1 MSQQQKSPEQR
12 LEELVARKQTVV
24 VDWDGT
30 CVPNAWPDRPTE
42 WLTGAREAL
51 KALLDAGYEVLIHSV
66 RLHHLDVNMLEPNP
80 TRDEDWL
87 YIREMLDGAGLGEVG
102 ISSESKPPAVAYI
115 DDRGVHFDGDWRKA
129 VGVLLDQEPP
139 LDFGPEWRATDPV
152 TGGSKGRKQAV
163 FANMSLVADVY
174 EARVHG
180 FGVMK
185 YPDDAGAP
193 NWSRG
198 MPWSWLYDAL
208 RRHIAAFWAGEDINP
223 ESGLPHLAHARWMI
237 SNLIEYLEYGLG
249 TDDRPAWRRR
259 GVSWLT
265 RSTASGPL

>member
-1 MSQQQKSPEQR
+1 MSQQKSHEER
-12 LEELVARKQTVV
+12 LKELTDRRPTVV

-30 CVPNAWPDRPTE
+30 CVPNAWPDKPTE
-42 WLTGAREAL
+42 WLPGAVEAL
-51 KALLDAGYEVLIHSV
+51 GELLDAGYDVQIHST
-66 RLHHLDVNMLEPNP
+66 RLHALDVNMIDPNP
-80 TRDEDWL
+80 SRDEDYS
-87 YIREMLDGAGLGEVG
+87 YIREMLDGAGLEAVG
-102 ISSESKPPAVAYI
+102 ISLESKPPGVAYV
-115 DDRGVHFDGDWRKA
+115 DDRGIHFDGGNWPQIVGELTGRIKA
-129 VGVLLDQEPP
+129 V
-139 LDFGPEWRATDPV
+139 LDFGPEWRATDPD

-249 TDDRPAWRRR
+249 TDDRPTWRRR
-259 GVSWLT
+259 
-265 RSTASGPL
+265 AQ